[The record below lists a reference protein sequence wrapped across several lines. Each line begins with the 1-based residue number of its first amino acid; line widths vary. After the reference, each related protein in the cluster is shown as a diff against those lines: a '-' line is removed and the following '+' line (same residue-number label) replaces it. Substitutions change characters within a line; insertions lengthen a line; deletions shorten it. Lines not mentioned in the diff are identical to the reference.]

1 MLYVLLIL
9 FSLHRPLDAVAE
21 IILVKNWLEVL
32 EALYFLQ
39 NFVQVLQSFFFF
51 FRGSGFEFDQPSLVE
66 FLGPE

>member
-1 MLYVLLIL
+1 M
-9 FSLHRPLDAVAE
+9 DAVVE